1 MKNMK
6 KRVLLLLVITLIF
19 VLFNAVA
26 VYAEDERNY
35 QTYYTS
41 FFGDSAQVDCITRVT
56 THPQEPKAVFVIVQD
71 KTTKRFY
78 FAANAVNETQY
89 VVAKDGLNARL
100 FPNVLYDNVD
110 RVLPYGAAVQL
121 IGSGNGWA
129 IIDKN
134 GEFLFCWDEYLS
146 DEKPKIEQKKKTI
159 TTTNSAIYSAAD
171 LRYQG
176 VIHWGGWRWTWYSQ
190 NVLPGGGLNIP
201 GRHVDSNGYVCDEN
215 GFICLASSVLSKGTI
230 VETPFG
236 KKGKIYDS
244 GCAADTLDVY
254 TNF

>member
-1 MKNMK
+1 MI
-6 KRVLLLLVITLIF
+6 KRVCLYLILTLLF
-19 VLFNAVA
+19 VWAFAVPVNAESVA
-26 VYAEDERNY
+26 DRDY

-41 FFGDSAQVDCITRVT
+41 FFGDQAEVEYVSKPNAT
-56 THPQEPKAVFVIVQD
+56 FVLVQD
-71 KTTKRFY
+71 KVVKRLY
-78 FAANAVNETQY
+78 FAANAVDTTKY
-89 VVAKDGLNARL
+89 VIAKSGLNART
-100 FPNVLYDNVD
+100 FPNVSYDNVD
-110 RVLPYGAAVQL
+110 QVLPYGAAVQL
-121 IGSGNGWA
+121 IGEGKGWA

-134 GEFLFCWDEYLS
+134 GEFFFCWDEYLS
-146 DEKPKIEQKKKTI
+146 ETKPKVEQKKK
-159 TTTNSAIYSAAD
+159 SEVQPAPLYSAAD

-215 GFICLASSVLSKGTI
+215 GFICLASSVLPKGTI

>member
-1 MKNMK
+1 MK
-6 KRVLLLLVITLIF
+6 KRVLLLLICTLIF
-19 VLFNAVA
+19 VLCLAVPA
-26 VYAEDERNY
+26 YAEDERNY

-41 FFGDSAQVDCITRVT
+41 FFGDSTQVECVTRTT

-78 FAANAVNETQY
+78 FAANAVNKTKY
-89 VVAKDGLNARL
+89 VVAESGLNARL
-100 FPNVLYDNVD
+100 FPNVNYDNVD
-110 RVLPYGAAVQL
+110 QVLPYGSAVQL
-121 IGSGNGWA
+121 IGYGNGWS

-146 DEKPKIEQKKKTI
+146 DKKPKVEKKETPVS
-159 TTTNSAIYSAAD
+159 TTIYSAAD

-201 GRHVDSNGYVCDEN
+201 GRHVDANGYVCDEN
-215 GFICLASSVLSKGTI
+215 GFICLASGSLAKGTI

-236 KKGKIYDS
+236 KKGKIYDC